1 MRRQT
6 PDARNAVFSA
16 GDPLVT
22 CGADLRITG
31 WNRAAE
37 DLTGVP
43 AAEAL
48 GRPCW
53 EVMDGV
59 DEDGRR
65 VCRPGCP
72 YGWLARQEHPTGRH
86 DVLIRARGGRRRV
99 TLHSISAR
107 VSGRLAILHLIHV
120 PPPPRPGDQ
129 PDPSGAGE
137 TEQAP
142 APRQRQVLAL
152 LGDELPT
159 STIAGRLGVAE
170 ATVRGHVRGILAALH
185 CRSRREAVA
194 EARRMGIV

>member
-1 MRRQT
+1 
-6 PDARNAVFSA
+6 
-16 GDPLVT
+16 
-22 CGADLRITG
+22 
-31 WNRAAE
+31 
-37 DLTGVP
+37 
-43 AAEAL
+43 
-48 GRPCW
+48 
-53 EVMDGV
+53 
-59 DEDGRR
+59 
-65 VCRPGCP
+65 
-72 YGWLARQEHPTGRH
+72 
-86 DVLIRARGGRRRV
+86 
-99 TLHSISAR
+99 